1 MIIITTAA
9 LVIGL
14 ALVVAINLGSPAQP
28 HVPSGTALVTPSTA
42 IPSNLANGT
51 SLGSASAPVV
61 IQIYSDFQCPICGRL
76 AREYLP
82 RLIAEFVASGQVR
95 IEDRAVAFLGRDDP
109 DESLDA
115 ATAAECAIPQDKYW
129 QVHDLLFWN
138 QSGENRGAFS
148 RDRLKAIASAAGLDV
163 PTWQLCFDGTAV
175 RDSVQQATSTA
186 LAAGINATP
195 TIVIN
200 GQKVVGLPRT
210 YDDLAAYVRQLLAS
224 QSPGASPSQ

>member
-1 MIIITTAA
+1 MVLITAGA

-14 ALVVAINLGSPAQP
+14 AFVVAINLGSPAQGP
-28 HVPSGTALVTPSTA
+28 VPSGTALVTPSTA

-51 SLGSASAPVV
+51 SLGSASAPVE

-82 RLIAEFVASGQVR
+82 RLIADFVASGQVR
-95 IEDRAVAFLGRDDP
+95 IEDRVVAFLGRDDP

-115 ATAAECAIPQDKYW
+115 ATTAECAIPQDKYW

-163 PTWQLCFDGTAV
+163 ATWQSCFDGTAV
-175 RDSVQQATSTA
+175 RASVQQATSAA

-195 TIVIN
+195 TIIIN
-200 GQKVVGLPRT
+200 GQKIVGLPRT
-210 YDDLAAYVRQLLAS
+210 YDDLAAYVRQLLVS
-224 QSPGASPSQ
+224 QSRGASPSQ